1 MSNTSLICPKCGSDE
16 IFTKGEVCLC
26 SDCGARFAAAP
37 KPFRAM
43 KLFLSY
49 GHPEQVICARI
60 ADALR
65 RRGHQVWFD
74 ADHIR
79 RGSDWRER
87 IASGVAS
94 SNGVVACLTE
104 HSVRNPGACL
114 DELSIAVG
122 VKGGH
127 IFTVLLE
134 PEKKVRP
141 PASVCHLQWLDLSD
155 WERYR
160 AGRLA
165 RV

>member
-65 RRGHQVWFD
+65 R
-74 ADHIR
+74 
-79 RGSDWRER
+79 S
-87 IASGVAS
+87 
-94 SNGVVACLTE
+94 
-104 HSVRNPGACL
+104 
-114 DELSIAVG
+114 
-122 VKGGH
+122 
-127 IFTVLLE
+127 
-134 PEKKVRP
+134 
-141 PASVCHLQWLDLSD
+141 
-155 WERYR
+155 
-160 AGRLA
+160 GRLKKTKKKQTDGTDPTLPL
-165 RV
+165 